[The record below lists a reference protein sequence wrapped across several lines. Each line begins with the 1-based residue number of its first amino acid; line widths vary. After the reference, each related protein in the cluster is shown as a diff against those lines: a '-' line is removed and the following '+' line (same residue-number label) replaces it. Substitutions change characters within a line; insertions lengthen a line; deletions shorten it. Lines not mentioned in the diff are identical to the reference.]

1 MASVATAM
9 REDGDFSGLRGGSRV
24 DGWLGG

>member
-1 MASVATAM
+1 VAAAM

-24 DGWLGG
+24 EEWLGG